1 MLRSLTSCLRAS
13 GVPPEWTECTIDDD
27 AKASMQVRIYGAP
40 RKAAAPALVVHF
52 HGGAFVAG
60 SLDSGVTVARLLV
73 SAGAVVVSV
82 DYPLA
87 PAQPF
92 PAAVEAGHAALLWAH
107 RMRTRLA
114 GKDARLFVAGEEAGG
129 NLAAALAMV
138 ARDRHL
144 PPLAGQILLSP
155 MLDACVGT
163 ASMRSSEAGA
173 AGCRWAEGW
182 CAYLGCGP
190 AAEHPYAIPARALR
204 LSGLPPALVI
214 TAGDDPLRD
223 EALVYA
229 ERLRVAGAE
238 VNCAVLAEATGWPC
252 SLGLEATAP
261 PRWADPVREAL
272 GAFLYGGADEP
283 SHALEP
289 SSSPH
294 STQSQ
299 PRQESFHE

>member
-1 MLRSLTSCLRAS
+1 MIRSSISSVRSA
-13 GVPPEWTECTIDDD
+13 GIPPEWTECNIDDG
-27 AKASMQVRIYGAP
+27 AKTAMRVRVYGSP
-40 RKAAAPALVVHF
+40 RESTATALVVHF
-52 HGGAFVAG
+52 HGGTFVAG
-60 SLDSGVTVARLLV
+60 SLDSGVTVARLLA

-87 PAQPF
+87 PAEPF
-92 PAAVEAGHAALLWAH
+92 PAAVEAGHRALVWAH

-138 ARDRHL
+138 ARDRHH
-144 PPLAGQILLSP
+144 PPLAGQILVSP

-173 AGCRWAEGW
+173 AGCRWAAGW

-204 LSGLPPALVI
+204 LAGLPAALVI
-214 TAGDDPLRD
+214 TAEDDPLRD

-229 ERLRVAGAE
+229 KRLEAAGAR
-238 VNCAVLAEATGWPC
+238 VSSTVLAEPTGWPC
-252 SLGLEATAP
+252 SLGLEAPVPA
-261 PRWADPVREAL
+261 RWADPVREAL
-272 GAFLYGGADEP
+272 GAFLYGDADKP
-283 SHALEP
+283 RHAPL
-289 SSSPH
+289 SPDPIA
-294 STQSQ
+294 T
-299 PRQESFHE
+299 RQESFHE